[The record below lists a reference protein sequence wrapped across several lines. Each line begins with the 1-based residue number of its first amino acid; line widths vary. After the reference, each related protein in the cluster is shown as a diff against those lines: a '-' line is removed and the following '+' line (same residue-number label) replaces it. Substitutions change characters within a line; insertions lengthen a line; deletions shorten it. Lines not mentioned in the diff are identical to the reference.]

1 MTPPD
6 ELLIAQTRLANAK
19 AATLELDYQER
30 VRTLRSTADTW
41 KHIQRFAEAMRAI
54 LINDHHLRTLWLN
67 EIESQMTFSRT
78 LLEDPKV

>member
-1 MTPPD
+1 MD
-6 ELLIAQTRLANAK
+6 QNELTTATTRLRNAK
-19 AATLELDYQER
+19 AALLEMDFDER
-30 VRTLRSTADTW
+30 VKTLRSTADTW

-78 LLEDPKV
+78 LLENPKI

>member
-6 ELLIAQTRLANAK
+6 ELTNATTRLRNAK

-30 VRTLRSTADTW
+30 VKTLRSTADTW
-41 KHIQRFAEAMRAI
+41 KHIQRFGEAMKNIPITGMSERI
-54 LINDHHLRTLWLN
+54 LWLN
-67 EIESQMTFSRT
+67 EISSQMEFSRT